1 MSIHVPFHHNTM
13 STTVIL
19 ILEKYLFSE
28 CVFIMLATFFCFAA
42 PLLTV
47 FQPRGLLVAYI
58 FIIILENVTLY
69 VFDIPGIEVTEKN
82 IACVF

>member
-1 MSIHVPFHHNTM
+1 
-13 STTVIL
+13 
-19 ILEKYLFSE
+19 
-28 CVFIMLATFFCFAA
+28 MLATTFCFAA
-42 PLLTV
+42 PILTV